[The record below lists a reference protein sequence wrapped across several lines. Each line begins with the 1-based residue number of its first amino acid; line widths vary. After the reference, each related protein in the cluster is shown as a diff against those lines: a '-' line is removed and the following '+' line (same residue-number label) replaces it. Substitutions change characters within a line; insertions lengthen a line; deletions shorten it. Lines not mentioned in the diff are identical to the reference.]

1 MPPKTCHRL
10 PATTLSHNSTA
21 TRAWAI
27 GGALIGLA
35 ALAWVFGR
43 LDYARLYEV
52 TVSADANMLLMVPVA
67 IAAEQVVRAWKW
79 RQILYPLRVVR
90 TLRLFGA
97 IMAGYFGG
105 LLVPLGV
112 SPILRS
118 WLIARLEAL
127 TFGAVLASV
136 AIDRLIDGIVF
147 TGFVAVVLAFAA
159 FPDPDG
165 NIRFGLVIAG
175 IGSFAL
181 FALLLALLARYR
193 RDVLDGSGW
202 SLRLADRLPAR
213 FAERGRT
220 VLRSFAQG
228 VVWPA
233 EPWRRVG
240 VVLASVVI
248 KLVAA
253 THFLWAGLAFG
264 VVLRAADYVFLI
276 VFLGFIVILTHFA
289 RIAGGFIVGAVF
301 ALGLF
306 GVETEQA
313 VAMTLVVQVAS
324 IATVAA
330 IGAFALWRHGFT
342 LADLRRAEA
351 GEARGG

>member
-1 MPPKTCHRL
+1 MTPDAR
-10 PATTLSHNSTA
+10 SRR
-21 TRAWAI
+21 RAWAI

-43 LDYARLYEV
+43 LDYARLREV
-52 TVSADANMLLMVPVA
+52 LAGTDARFLLMVPVA
-67 IAAEQVVRAWKW
+67 IAAEQLVRAWKW
-79 RQILYPLRVVR
+79 RQILYPLRAVA

-97 IMAGYFGG
+97 IMAGYLGG
-105 LLVPLGV
+105 LLVPFGV

-118 WLIARLEAL
+118 WLIARLQAL
-127 TFGAVLASV
+127 TFSAVLASV

-147 TGFVAVVLAFAA
+147 TGFVAAVLAFAA
-159 FPDPDG
+159 FPDTEG
-165 NIRFGLVIAG
+165 SIRLGLVIAG

-193 RDVLDGSGW
+193 RGVLDGSSWILG
-202 SLRLADRLPAR
+202 LADRLPAR
-213 FAERGRT
+213 FVERGRA

-233 EPWRRVG
+233 QPWRGAG

-248 KLVAA
+248 KLIAA
-253 THFLWAGLAFG
+253 THFLFAGLAFG
-264 VVLRAADYVFLI
+264 VLLRPLDYLFLI

-301 ALGLF
+301 ALDLF
-306 GVETEQA
+306 GVEAERA
-313 VAMTLVVQVAS
+313 VAMTVVVQVAS

-342 LADLRRAEA
+342 LADLQRAEA
-351 GEARGG
+351 AGARGA

>member
-1 MPPKTCHRL
+1 MTPRQ
-10 PATTLSHNSTA
+10 
-21 TRAWAI
+21 RAWSVA
-27 GGALIGLA
+27 GALIGLA

-43 LDYARLYEV
+43 LDYARLRAV
-52 TVSADANMLLMVPVA
+52 LADADARFLLMVPIV
-67 IAAEQVVRAWKW
+67 IAAEQLVRAWKW
-79 RQILYPLRVVR
+79 RQILYPLRAVA

-97 IMAGYFGG
+97 IMAGYLGG
-105 LLVPLGV
+105 MLVPLGI

-127 TFGAVLASV
+127 TFSAVLASV

-147 TGFVAVVLAFAA
+147 AGFVAAVLAFAA
-159 FPDPDG
+159 FPDAGG
-165 NIRFGLVIAG
+165 NIRLGLVIAG
-175 IGSFAL
+175 IASFAL

-193 RDVLDGSGW
+193 RGTLDGSGW
-202 SLRLADRLPAR
+202 VLRLADRLPAR
-213 FAERGRT
+213 FVERGRT

-233 EPWRRVG
+233 QPWRRTG
-240 VVLASVVI
+240 VIAASVLI
-248 KLVAA
+248 KLIAA
-253 THFLWAGLAFG
+253 THFLFAGLAFG
-264 VVLRAADYVFLI
+264 VLLRPLDYLFLI

-306 GVETEQA
+306 GVEAEQA
-313 VAMTLVVQVAS
+313 VAMTVVVQVAS

-342 LADLRRAEA
+342 LAELQGAPVA
-351 GEARGG
+351 GARGA

>member
-1 MPPKTCHRL
+1 MTHEADRRWCR
-10 PATTLSHNSTA
+10 
-21 TRAWAI
+21 RAWSF

-43 LDYARLYEV
+43 LDYARLREV
-52 TVSADANMLLMVPVA
+52 LGTADANLLLVVPIA
-67 IAAEQVVRAWKW
+67 IAAEQLVRAWKW
-79 RQILYPLRVVR
+79 RQILYPLRVVP

-97 IMAGYFGG
+97 IMAGYFGN

-127 TFGAVLASV
+127 TFSAVLASV

-147 TGFVAVVLAFAA
+147 TGFVAAVLAFAA

-165 NIRFGLVIAG
+165 DIRLGLTIAG
-175 IGSFAL
+175 IGSFAA

-193 RDVLDGSGW
+193 RDMLEGAGW
-202 SLRLADRLPAR
+202 IMRLADRLPAR
-213 FAERGRT
+213 VAERTRAI
-220 VLRSFAQG
+220 LRSFARG
-228 VVWPA
+228 VVWPE
-233 EPWRRVG
+233 EPWRRLA
-240 VVLASVVI
+240 VVLASVLI
-248 KLVAA
+248 KLIAA

-264 VVLRAADYVFLI
+264 VVLRPVDYLFLV

-306 GVETEQA
+306 GVEAEQA

-330 IGAFALWRHGFT
+330 IGAFALWRHGIT
-342 LADLRRAEA
+342 LVDVRRAEVA
-351 GEARGG
+351 GARGG